1 MKGEIN
7 MNYEDKK
14 IVGIVASNVEPSIAL
29 NVIGHLAISIGK
41 YSGKEKKRKNI
52 ITDKSGIEH
61 LGISQFPFIITK
73 VKSGKLKNAIELAKQ
88 NPNLM
93 VADYPREMLE
103 TRTDNELV
111 NSIESKEN
119 EKLEYLG
126 AIIYGNTEDVDQITG
141 KYQLW
146 RLD

>member
-1 MKGEIN
+1 

-14 IVGIVASNVEPSIAL
+14 IVGIVASNVEPAIAL

-41 YSGKEKKRKNI
+41 YSNDEIMGKPI

-73 VKSGKLKNAIELAKQ
+73 VKSGKLKNAIESAKQ
-88 NPNLM
+88 NPNLL
-93 VADYPREMLE
+93 VADYPRDMLD
-103 TRTDNELV
+103 TRTDAELV
-111 NSIESKEN
+111 SSIGSKDN
-119 EKLEYLG
+119 DKLEYLG
-126 AIIYGNTEDVDQITG
+126 AIIYGNTEDVNSITS